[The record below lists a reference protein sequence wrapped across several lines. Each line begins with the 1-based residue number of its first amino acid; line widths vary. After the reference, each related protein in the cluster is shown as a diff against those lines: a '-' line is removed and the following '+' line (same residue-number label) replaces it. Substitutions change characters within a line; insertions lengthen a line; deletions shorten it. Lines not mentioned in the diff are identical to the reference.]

1 MIKRTLILCL
11 LVLNFLSFNIFSQ
24 DKIYF
29 DVKTKLAEKSNFVPA
44 KIGVIHF
51 LSNSDKYGVKEFGE
65 DYSLWLKGYKTSQE
79 EYKIKIEFTLEI
91 HTPAMFRE
99 GRLLKKDN
107 IFVTYD
113 IRDSLTIKNPG
124 LLKELNK
131 SVNKINDEL
140 LLEVY
145 YCGKESIEHIED
157 MIKAIKD

>member
-1 MIKRTLILCL
+1 
-11 LVLNFLSFNIFSQ
+11 
-24 DKIYF
+24 
-29 DVKTKLAEKSNFVPA
+29 
-44 KIGVIHF
+44 
-51 LSNSDKYGVKEFGE
+51 
-65 DYSLWLKGYKTSQE
+65 
-79 EYKIKIEFTLEI
+79 
-91 HTPAMFRE
+91 MFRE